1 MPIVG
6 SVDVHRAVF
15 VAVVV
20 AVASAAV
27 AFLISRHIRPAT
39 ATRAIT
45 MLAVVS
51 ALSTLWTL
59 LLVASSNI
67 VQLHGVAERLS
78 WCSKLL
84 LTHRGTISPVGGGAI
99 FALGATVFSSLRV
112 FLRQRRLRAPTGQA
126 DLAIVPSDIPTAF
139 ALPGQLG
146 HHGQVVVSTAML
158 RSLEPDERRALL
170 AHERAHLRCHH
181 HRFVRLTQLA
191 GAAVPMLMPLYRRVR
206 YATERW
212 ADEEAVREVGSRTV
226 VARAIA
232 RAALAQTGGMQ
243 AALGVADTGVVQRV
257 ESLLNEVPRPSR
269 CFEIGA
275 IGAVLVAICGLAT
288 SLVLVEPWAADL
300 LGLCH

>member
-1 MPIVG
+1 MRG
-6 SVDVHRAVF
+6 AVF
-15 VAVVV
+15 VAVGV
-20 AVASAAV
+20 ACGSAAV
-27 AFLISRHIRPAT
+27 AFLISRHIRPST
-39 ATRAIT
+39 AARAIT

-59 LLVASSNI
+59 LLVASANI

-84 LTHRGTISPVGGGAI
+84 IAHRGTMSPFGVGAI
-99 FALGATVFSSLRV
+99 VALVAIAFSAMRV
-112 FLRQRRLRAPTGQA
+112 FVRQRRLRAPTGQT
-126 DLAIVPSDIPTAF
+126 DLAIVRSDVPTAF

-146 HHGQVVVSTAML
+146 HHGQVVVSTGML
-158 RSLEPDERRALL
+158 RSLAPEERRALL

-191 GAAVPMLMPLYRRVR
+191 GAAVPWLMPLYRRVR

-212 ADEEAVREVGSRTV
+212 ADEEAVREVGSRAV

-232 RAALAQTGGMQ
+232 RAALAQTGGVE
-243 AALGVADTGVVQRV
+243 AALGIADTGVVQRV
-257 ESLLNEVPRPSR
+257 ESLLSDVRPTSR
-269 CFEIGA
+269 CLEIGA
-275 IGAVLVAICGLAT
+275 VSAVLVAIAGLGT
-288 SLVLVEPWAADL
+288 SLLLVEPWAADL

>member
-1 MPIVG
+1 
-6 SVDVHRAVF
+6 VHRALF
-15 VAVVV
+15 VAVGV
-20 AVASAAV
+20 AAGSATV
-27 AFLISRHIRPAT
+27 AFLISRHIRPVM
-39 ATRAIT
+39 ATRVIT

-51 ALSTLWTL
+51 AVSTLWTL

-78 WCSKLL
+78 WCSNLL
-84 LTHRGTISPVGGGAI
+84 VTHRGTISPVGAGAI
-99 FALGATVFSSLRV
+99 VALGATVFSALRV
-112 FLRQRRLRAPTGQA
+112 FLRQRRLRAPMGQA
-126 DLAIVPSDIPTAF
+126 GLAIVPSDVPNAF
-139 ALPGQLG
+139 ALPGHLG
-146 HHGQVVVSTAML
+146 HHGQVVVSTGML

-191 GAAVPMLMPLYRRVR
+191 GAAVPLLMPLYRRVR

-212 ADEEAVREVGSRTV
+212 ADEEAVREVGSRAV

-232 RAALAQTGGMQ
+232 RAALAQTAAMDV
-243 AALGVADTGVVQRV
+243 ALGMADTGVVERV

-275 IGAVLVAICGLAT
+275 ISAVLVAIGGLAT